1 MLLSKMYYGTIV
13 SYLNVDVV
21 SAQTFYFADDN
32 YMFCSV
38 LCLIDM

>member
-1 MLLSKMYYGTIV
+1 MLLDKMYYGTIV
-13 SYLNVDVV
+13 SNLNVDVV
-21 SAQTFYFADDN
+21 PAQTFSFPDDN